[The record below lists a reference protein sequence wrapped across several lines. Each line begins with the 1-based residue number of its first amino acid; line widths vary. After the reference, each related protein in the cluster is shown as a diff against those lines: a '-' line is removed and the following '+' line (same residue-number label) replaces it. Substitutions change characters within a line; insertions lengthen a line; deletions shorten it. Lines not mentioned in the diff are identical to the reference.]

1 MVTVSAGSGLVVPL
15 GFQGAVEIL
24 MSSLLV

>member
-1 MVTVSAGSGLVVPL
+1 MVAASAGSGLVVPL